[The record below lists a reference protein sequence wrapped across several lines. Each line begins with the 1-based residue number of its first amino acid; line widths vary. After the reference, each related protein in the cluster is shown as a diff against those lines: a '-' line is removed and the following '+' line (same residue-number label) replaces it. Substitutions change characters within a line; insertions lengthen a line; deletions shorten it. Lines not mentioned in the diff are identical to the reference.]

1 MELASMTTGQVER
14 YLEGRSTVALPAG
27 STEQHGEMARLGC
40 DALVAES
47 VCRLAC
53 EKSGTVMA
61 PVLSYGMSDGHL
73 DFAGTV
79 SLAPMTM
86 AAVVRDVASS
96 LASSGFGRIILLS
109 AHGGNRGPA
118 LTGLYEAA
126 REWPDACMRYLSY
139 WELPGAAELEEE
151 LFGGGSGFHATAAE
165 VSILLHLRPD
175 FRPQAPS
182 SPVKD
187 MPARGEVVGAAQWRR
202 RFPEGPCGVD
212 PAQVSADK
220 GRVLLEHLAGSLARL
235 LEEPE

>member
-1 MELASMTTGQVER
+1 MDLASMTSGDVER
-14 YLEGRSTVALPAG
+14 YLERRSTVALPAG

-53 EKSGTVMA
+53 ERSGTVMA

-73 DFAGTV
+73 GFAGTV

-96 LASSGFGRIILLS
+96 LASSGFGRIFVFS

-126 REWPDACMRYLSY
+126 RECPEAYMRYLSY
-139 WELPGAAELEEE
+139 WELPGAAELEED
-151 LFGGGSGFHATAAE
+151 LFAGGSGFHATASE
-165 VSILLHLRPD
+165 VSMLMHLRPD
-175 FRPQAPS
+175 FRPRAPS
-182 SPVKD
+182 SPVMD
-187 MPARGEVVGAAQWRR
+187 MPRRGEVVGAAQWRR

-212 PAQVSADK
+212 PAQVSAEK
-220 GRVLLEHLAGSLARL
+220 GHRLLEHLADALGRL
-235 LEEPE
+235 LEGPE